1 MNNMETNLGANG
13 TKTLNEL
20 KIDHLESLNEEAL
33 VGGGADRGSVLPLGR
48 AFGLTDGR
56 WELGVRNECPEET
69 DWADS
74 RG

>member
-33 VGGGADRGSVLPLGR
+33 VGGGARPTSGQPR
-48 AFGLTDGR
+48 CT
-56 WELGVRNECPEET
+56 
-69 DWADS
+69 
-74 RG
+74 